1 MARTLLDQAMELQQA
16 VSGLVKK
23 FQFRDRNETVAYGLS
38 VSQAYVLRALSE
50 LGPLTMGGLA
60 AEMRLSVSTMT
71 RVVAQLDR
79 KSLVRRTS
87 DARDGR
93 VCRVALSGRGQSQWQ
108 RIEDELVAAD
118 LAVLQ
123 TIPSA
128 ERETVIRAIGKL
140 SAAIDNWREQNN
152 GGGES

>member
-1 MARTLLDQAMELQQA
+1 MARTLLDQAMDLQRA
-16 VSGLVKK
+16 VSGLVRK
-23 FQFRDRNETVAYGLS
+23 FQFRDRNETIAYGLS
-38 VSQAYVLRALSE
+38 VSQAYVLRALRE
-50 LGPLTMGGLA
+50 HGALKMGELA

-79 KSLVRRTS
+79 KSLVRRS
-87 DARDGR
+87 PDARDGR
-93 VCRVALSGRGQSQWQ
+93 VCHVALSARGQSQWQ

-118 LAVLQ
+118 LEVLQ

-140 SAAIDNWREQNN
+140 SESIDLWREQKK
-152 GGGES
+152 GGSET

>member
-1 MARTLLDQAMELQQA
+1 MARPLIDQATDLQQA
-16 VSGLVKK
+16 VSGLVRK

-38 VSQAYVLRALSE
+38 VSQAYVLRTLSE

-60 AEMRLSVSTMT
+60 AEMRLTISTMT

-79 KSLVRRTS
+79 KSMIRRTR

-93 VCRVALSGRGQSQWQ
+93 VCRVALSARGQSQWKQ
-108 RIEDELVAAD
+108 IEDELVATD
-118 LAVLQ
+118 LEVLQ

-140 SAAIDNWREQNN
+140 SEAIDVWREQKK
-152 GGGES
+152 EEMS